1 MSDIAA
7 RLAEL
12 ERLGLNR
19 RLRLVSGPQGPTV
32 LLDGKPVL
40 LLCSNNYLG
49 LADHPR
55 VREAAAEAAMRWGA
69 GAGASRLIS
78 GTMTVHRR
86 LEERLASFERSQAC
100 LLFGAGYLA
109 NLGVISAL
117 AGPEDAVFSDELNH
131 ASIVDGCRLSRAE
144 VVVYRHL
151 DVEHLEWSM
160 RRDRA
165 RRDGRGR
172 RLIVTDSVFS
182 MDGDIAP
189 LAAIVE
195 IARAHGARV
204 AVDEAHATG
213 TVGPGGRGAIAE
225 AGLEGEIDVTIGTL
239 GKALG
244 SYGAYV
250 CAEEDMVR
258 YLINA
263 ARPLIF
269 STAPSPPAVAAAL
282 AALELLH
289 ERPHRVQRLR
299 ANARALRRALSAE
312 GFAVADDDMPIVPL
326 VLGDE
331 RAAMEMCQAAI
342 EGGVFAQAIRP
353 PTVPAGTSRL
363 RLAAMASHT
372 SADMVKAASVLA
384 AAAREL
390 ALDPAAIGPPPSR
403 LPTDQQTAADH
414 EREEAALYEPQAL
427 SSSVPFDHEQGT
439 PPEHAPFDHERD
451 GEFARAA

>member
-1 MSDIAA
+1 M
-7 RLAEL
+7 
-12 ERLGLNR
+12 
-19 RLRLVSGPQGPTV
+19 V
-32 LLDGKPVL
+32 LLDRDDFVFVAGRRPF
-40 LLCSNNYLG
+40 
-49 LADHPR
+49 
-55 VREAAAEAAMRWGA
+55 VRAE
-69 GAGASRLIS
+69 
-78 GTMTVHRR
+78 H
-86 LEERLASFERSQAC
+86 ERNAWAVNIAIAQTDTGFC
-100 LLFGAGYLA
+100 LL
-109 NLGVISAL
+109 
-117 AGPEDAVFSDELNH
+117 E
-131 ASIVDGCRLSRAE
+131 RQRE
-144 VVVYRHL
+144 VRG
-151 DVEHLEWSM
+151 
-160 RRDRA
+160 
-165 RRDGRGR
+165 DGRFAD
-172 RLIVTDSVFS
+172 TAF
-182 MDGDIAP
+182 
-189 LAAIVE
+189 
-195 IARAHGARV
+195 
-204 AVDEAHATG
+204 
-213 TVGPGGRGAIAE
+213 
-225 AGLEGEIDVTIGTL
+225 
-239 GKALG
+239 
-244 SYGAYV
+244 
-250 CAEEDMVR
+250 
-258 YLINA
+258 A
-263 ARPLIF
+263 ARHCDDVFDSWNP
-269 STAPSPPAVAAAL
+269 
-282 AALELLH
+282 
-289 ERPHRVQRLR
+289 LR